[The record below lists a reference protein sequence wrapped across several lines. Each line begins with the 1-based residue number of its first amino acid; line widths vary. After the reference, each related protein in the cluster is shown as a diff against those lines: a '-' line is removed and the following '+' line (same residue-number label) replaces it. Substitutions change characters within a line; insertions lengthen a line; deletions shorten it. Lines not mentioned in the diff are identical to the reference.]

1 MLIYPRGD
9 KMIIKPY
16 TQTLYMEALISLN
29 KRLKKSHPKF
39 ISLSEDVKRNIAGDI
54 GEEAV
59 MSCLQKVKLPYKFFA
74 FHNISLYGESLFQ
87 MDVLLITQ
95 HYAVIFEVKN
105 IQGEIEF
112 KSHPYQLSRTLST
125 GVRNSF
131 DSPEIQLQE
140 YIYQLNVVFMAAG
153 FSIPIYGAVV
163 FPFTSSYIKT
173 PPSETTVL
181 FRNEIRSYLRK
192 LKTHDPLLSLEALT
206 SLKNFILNKTTNYKP
221 FPLTQH
227 FAINPDDIINGVECT
242 TCSLVGMKKVARHWI
257 CPKCRNISTNAH
269 TKTIK
274 EYFLIYKDTISN
286 RECRQFLNL
295 NNMYEANRILKN
307 ADLVKTGKYK
317 DAIYKM
323 EFIK

>member
-9 KMIIKPY
+9 KMIVKPY
-16 TQTLYMEALISLN
+16 AQTLYMEALISLN
-29 KRLKKSHPKF
+29 KRLKKNHPKY
-39 ISLSEDVKRNIAGDI
+39 LTLREDLNRNIAGDI

-59 MSCLQKVKLPYKFFA
+59 MSFLQKVKLPYKFFA
-74 FHNISLYGESLFQ
+74 FHNISLFGESLFQ
-87 MDVLLITQ
+87 MDILIITQ
-95 HYAVIFEVKN
+95 YYAVIFEVKN

-140 YIYQLNVVFMAAG
+140 YIYQLNVIFKAGG

-163 FPFTSSYIKT
+163 FPFSSSYIKT

-181 FRNEIRSYLRK
+181 FRNEIKSYLRK
-192 LKTHDPLLSLEALT
+192 LKTHDSPLSLEVLD
-206 SLKNFILNKTTNYKP
+206 SLQKFILNKTTNYKP
-221 FPLTQH
+221 FPLIKL
-227 FAINPDDIINGVECT
+227 FAIHPDDITNGVECNA
-242 TCSLVGMKKVARHWI
+242 CNFIGMRKIPRHWI
-257 CPKCRNISTNAH
+257 CPRCKNICDNSH
-269 TKTIK
+269 TQTLK
-274 EYFLIYKDTISN
+274 EYFLIYKDSISN
-286 RECRQFLNL
+286 TECRQFLNL

-307 ADLVKTGKYK
+307 ANLIKTGKYK
-317 DAIYKM
+317 DAKYKM

>member
-9 KMIIKPY
+9 KMIVKPY
-16 TQTLYMEALISLN
+16 AQTLYMEALISLN
-29 KRLKKSHPKF
+29 KRLKKNHPKY
-39 ISLSEDVKRNIAGDI
+39 ISLREDLNRNIAGDI

-59 MSCLQKVKLPYKFFA
+59 MSFLQKVKLPYKFFA
-74 FHNISLYGESLFQ
+74 FHNISLFGESLFQ
-87 MDVLLITQ
+87 MDILIITQ
-95 HYAVIFEVKN
+95 YYAVIFEVKN

-112 KSHPYQLSRTLST
+112 KSHPYQLSRTLSN

-140 YIYQLNVVFMAAG
+140 YIYQLNVIFKAGG

-173 PPSETTVL
+173 PPSETTIL
-181 FRNEIRSYLRK
+181 FRNEIKSYLRK
-192 LKTHDPLLSLEALT
+192 LKTHDSPLSLEVLD
-206 SLKNFILNKTTNYKP
+206 SLKKFILNKTTNYKP
-221 FPLTQH
+221 FPLAQH
-227 FAINPDDIINGVECT
+227 FAINPDDIIKGVECT
-242 TCSLVGMKKVARHWI
+242 ICNLVGMKKVARHWI

-269 TKTIK
+269 IKTIK
-274 EYFLIYKDTISN
+274 EYFLIYKDSISN
-286 RECRQFLNL
+286 TECRQFLNL

-307 ADLVKTGKYK
+307 ANLIKTGKYK
-317 DAIYKM
+317 DAKYKM